1 MNPDNYYNDDGS
13 NHNDED
19 SVHSLDSDEDNM
31 SQGSNI
37 YDDDDED
44 DDIAREEKIIPEQN
58 YNENIVEQEPN
69 YIEYETV
76 NQLYED
82 PINMYGGEND
92 TDIDTDSDSDDDN
105 YDNSYL
111 QKLNEDTRKN
121 YIEEA
126 HPECVLQNY
135 QEVLALTSVIR
146 DQNNNVIDD
155 LHKTLPYL
163 TKYEKTRIIGQ
174 RAKQIN
180 AGGQSYVKVPH
191 NIIDGY
197 LIAQMELEEKVIP
210 FIIRRPLPSGG
221 VEYWKVKDLE
231 VLV

>member
-1 MNPDNYYNDDGS
+1 MTLLPFMMKIAFIRWK
-13 NHNDED
+13 
-19 SVHSLDSDEDNM
+19 SDDNM
-31 SQGSNI
+31 SQVSII
-37 YDDDDED
+37 YDEDDDDDDEPQQTYTD
-44 DDIAREEKIIPEQN
+44 
-58 YNENIVEQEPN
+58 NIETQVNN
-69 YIEYETV
+69 YIEPVPDEAL
-76 NQLYED
+76 NQLYNPNE
-82 PINMYGGEND
+82 MYGGEND
-92 TDIDTDSDSDDDN
+92 SEPESDSDDDN
-105 YDNSYL
+105 YNDNYL
-111 QKLNEDTRKN
+111 QKLNEETRKN

-126 HPECVLQNY
+126 HPECLLQNY
-135 QEVLALTSVIR
+135 QEVLALTKISR

-163 TKYEKTRIIGQ
+163 TKYEKTRILGQ

-180 AGGQSYVKVPH
+180 AGGRPFVKVPH

-231 VLV
+231 VFV